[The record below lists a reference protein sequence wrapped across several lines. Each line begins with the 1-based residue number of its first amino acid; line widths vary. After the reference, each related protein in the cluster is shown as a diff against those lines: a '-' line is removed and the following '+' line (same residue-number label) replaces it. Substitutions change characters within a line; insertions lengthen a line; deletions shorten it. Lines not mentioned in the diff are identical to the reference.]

1 MRLGDGCSG
10 SQLAEP
16 GDRAER
22 AAIERILKEAKE
34 AQSRNMQ
41 ATSPLPEQKA
51 VHSMIER
58 LNGSVIAVN
67 EAVSYLMERLNVVM
81 TPEPTTGEGKCNDPE
96 PVISPLAG
104 EIKRLYMVLGM
115 IVDRVNYALSRLEI

>member
-1 MRLGDGCSG
+1 MRLGDGCSVTQSG
-10 SQLAEP
+10 GTEGL
-16 GDRAER
+16 AER
-22 AAIERILKEAKE
+22 AAIERMLKE

-41 ATSPLPEQKA
+41 APSPLPEQKA
-51 VHSMIER
+51 VHSIIVR

-67 EAVSYLMERLNVVM
+67 ETVSYLMERLNVIL

-104 EIKRLYMVLGM
+104 ELKRLNSVLDGVVRK
-115 IVDRVNYALSRLEI
+115 INHTLDRLEI